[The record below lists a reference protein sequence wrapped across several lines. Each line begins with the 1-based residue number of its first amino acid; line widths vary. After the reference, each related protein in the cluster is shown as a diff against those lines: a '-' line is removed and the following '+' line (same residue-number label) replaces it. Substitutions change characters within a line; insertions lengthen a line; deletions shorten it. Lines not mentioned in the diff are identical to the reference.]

1 MNQLNVS
8 IGNEIKRI
16 RQERNWTQSE
26 LCQGICSQAEISKI
40 ENGRNS
46 PTVDLL
52 QQIAERLKIPISF
65 LFENQKQEESVKKLD
80 HTLLR
85 LTREGDY
92 EQIRSYEMITE
103 DRFEETTLLL
113 KYYQII
119 SEYRLN
125 NFDHRTTSVQLS
137 RLIEQNDIKYSYPDL
152 YLRTKMGIA
161 ILYAENQE
169 YKQAEKLYKELEETH
184 FDFSNEK
191 VVGQQLK
198 IIYNHAKLLFK
209 MREFEKSLTVT
220 LKGIHSSVLLTN
232 TSYIAHFYYQLGEV
246 LEELYGDSEE
256 TCQSYI
262 IAYELFKA
270 FHMNRYANTVRKV
283 KQNFWSEINLG

>member
-16 RQERNWTQSE
+16 RQERNWTQAE

-52 QQIAERLKIPISF
+52 QQIADRLEIPVSF
-65 LFENQKQEESVKKLD
+65 LLENQKQQESVKKID
-80 HTLLR
+80 HILLQ
-85 LTREGDY
+85 LTREGSY
-92 EQIRSYEMITE
+92 EQIRLYDITTD
-103 DRFEETTLLL
+103 DRFDETMILL

-137 RLIEQNDIKYSYPDL
+137 RLIEYYDIKYNYPDL
-152 YLRTKMGIA
+152 YLRVKMAIA

-191 VVGQQLK
+191 VIEQQLK
-198 IIYNHAKLLFK
+198 VIYNHAKLLFK
-209 MREFEKSLTVT
+209 MGDYEESLNVAS
-220 LKGIHSSVLLTN
+220 KGIHSSVLLKN
-232 TSYIAHFYYQLGEV
+232 TSYIAHLHYQMGEV
-246 LEELYGDSEE
+246 LEAIYGDSEE
-256 TCQSYI
+256 TRQSYV
-262 IAYELFKA
+262 IAYELFTA
-270 FHMNRYANTVRKV
+270 FHMNRYANIVREV
-283 KQNFWSEINLG
+283 KRNFFLPIG